1 MSKYLVKPVQPFT
14 LARGE
19 SIATL
24 LDKMGGTSFQAR
36 SLSRALEIWVKMLKD
51 KASILLG
58 LAGAM
63 VPAGMRQVIAY
74 LIENRLIDCLVSTGA
89 NLFHDCHETLGY
101 YHWQGSEKVDDL
113 ALRNEGIDRIYDTF
127 ALEGE
132 FKKVDSFVTEWS
144 ATLEQERPYT
154 TREFLYR
161 LGEKLSENS
170 DQRGILTSAFRKKLP
185 IYCPAIGDSSIG
197 IALAEGRVKGT
208 NRIIFDVVQDVIEL
222 TQIVT
227 SSPSTGVI
235 YIGGGT
241 PKNFIQ
247 QTTILA
253 PVIFQWQ
260 GEGHKYAIQITTDS
274 PQWGG
279 LSGCSFEEA
288 QSWGKIAQKAL
299 KTTVCCD
306 ATIALPLLVSG
317 LTEKIGEVERGLR
330 LEFSMGEALEVSH
343 C

>member
-1 MSKYLVKPVQPFT
+1 MMSKFMVKPIHPF
-14 LARGE
+14 APAKGD

-24 LDKMGGTSFQAR
+24 LEKMGGTSFQAR
-36 SLSRALEIWVKMLKD
+36 SLSRALEIWLDMLKD
-51 KASILLG
+51 EAGIFLG

-63 VPAGMRQVIAY
+63 VPAGMREVIAY

-89 NLFHDCHETLGY
+89 NLFHDCHETLGHH
-101 YHWQGSEKVDDL
+101 HWQGSAKVDDM
-113 ALRNEGIDRIYDTF
+113 ALRSEGIDRIYDTF
-127 ALEGE
+127 AREEE
-132 FKKVDSFVTEWS
+132 FRKVDLFIAQWA
-144 ATLEQERPYT
+144 ATLEQDRPYT

-161 LGEKLSENS
+161 LGEKLSASS
-170 DQRGILTSAFRKKLP
+170 DKRGILTTAFRKKLP

-208 NRIIFDVVQDVIEL
+208 NRIIFNVIQDAIEL

-227 SSPSTGVI
+227 STPSTGVI

-247 QTTILA
+247 QTAIIA
-253 PVIFQWQ
+253 PIISQWK
-260 GEGHKYAIQITTDS
+260 GEGHKYAVQITTDS

-288 QSWGKIAQKAL
+288 QSWGKIAERAL
-299 KTTVCCD
+299 KTTVNCD

-317 LTEKIGEVERGLR
+317 LIEKWGKAKRGLH
-330 LEFSMGEALEVSH
+330 LEFSMGETLEVSL
-343 C
+343 